1 MDTCAA
7 EVGLLKKHPCGN
19 AAVAK
24 CANCE
29 MALCTKHAV
38 AQLNTMK
45 QRTGKFMCEECNKAQ
60 KAADKGMAAA
70 PQHAAPK
77 PAAPAAKPA
86 APPPPKP
93 AAPAVKPPAP
103 APAAKAPAVAPTQ
116 PAGKQEFKLEET
128 GPSDVI
134 ALGVRCRT
142 ATGDIRI
149 VRAAV
154 TEPASARDVAAS
166 EPTPDATPDADGDMI
181 PDAVEM
187 VDRWR

>member
-45 QRTGKFMCEECNKAQ
+45 QRTGKFMCEECNKAH

-86 APPPPKP
+86 APAARPASPPPPKP
-93 AAPAVKPPAP
+93 AAPA
-103 APAAKAPAVAPTQ
+103 APAAKAPA
-116 PAGKQEFKLEET
+116 PA
-128 GPSDVI
+128 
-134 ALGVRCRT
+134 A
-142 ATGDIRI
+142 
-149 VRAAV
+149 
-154 TEPASARDVAAS
+154 
-166 EPTPDATPDADGDMI
+166 
-181 PDAVEM
+181 
-187 VDRWR
+187 